1 MKSVVT
7 LTSSESKRLVA
18 KGIVK
23 MDQVQEALQNGI
35 IAIDGGSS
43 GAYVADELAREVG
56 SQLAEKDLREYIIGL
71 IAKDGS
77 CLEAVEALKLPVFVH
92 GQIEYVNFPEEN
104 FTQYFSRMT
113 DKDIFVKGGNAV
125 DINGK
130 AGGLCAA
137 HGGGHLGMWLPH
149 AIVVGIPVIIP
160 MTINKTIPTTIEKV
174 VEALGTAR
182 ISIKHSHGMAVG
194 MLPMPGTVVREVEA
208 ISILSGAEA
217 IPVAGS
223 GIGSGEGTVTFLIQG
238 KDKHVEQAWDL
249 IQGIKGEPRLEE
261 KGTECKSC
269 PVPGDPFGWG
279 IRCSTRATKGKKSK
293 R

>member
-1 MKSVVT
+1 MKSLVT

-18 KGIVK
+18 KAIVK
-23 MDQVQEALQNGI
+23 MDIVQEALHNGI

-43 GAYVADELAREVG
+43 GAYVAEELARELG
-56 SQLAEKDLREYIIGL
+56 IQLEVKDLRDYIIGL
-71 IAKDGS
+71 IAEDGS
-77 CLEAVEALKLPVFVH
+77 CLEAVDSLKLPVFVK

-104 FTQYFSRMT
+104 FSKYFSQMT
-113 DKDIFVKGGNAV
+113 DSDIFIKGGNAV
-125 DINGK
+125 DIEGK

-149 AIVVGIPVIIP
+149 ALVVGVPVVIP

-174 VEALGTAR
+174 TQALGIAR
-182 ISIKHSHGMAVG
+182 ISLKHCHGMAVG
-194 MLPMPGTVVREVEA
+194 MLPMPGIVVREIEA
-208 ISILSGAEA
+208 IDILSGAEA

-223 GIGSGEGTVTFLIQG
+223 GIGSGEGTITLLVHGTDSQVERAWDIIQG
-238 KDKHVEQAWDL
+238 T
-249 IQGIKGEPRLEE
+249 KGEPPLQE
-261 KGTECKSC
+261 KRAECSAC

-279 IRCSTRATKGKKSK
+279 IRCSTRTTKKDK